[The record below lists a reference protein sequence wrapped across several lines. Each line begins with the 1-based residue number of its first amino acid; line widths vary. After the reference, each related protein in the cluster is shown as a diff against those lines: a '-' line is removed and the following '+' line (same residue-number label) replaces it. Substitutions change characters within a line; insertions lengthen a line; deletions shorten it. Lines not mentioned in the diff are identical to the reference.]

1 MRILGWVLPLG
12 MLCAVA
18 GAQVVTD
25 TPKTPREFDLVRSG
39 KSVTLVVSQE
49 DAETAR
55 LAVKLF
61 ADDLER
67 VTGVKPQVV
76 DSVPAD
82 GDAVVIGTVGHSPV
96 LNSLHQENAVAALRG
111 KWESGVVFLVPNK
124 NRKLLVVAGSD
135 RRGTAYE
142 LLGISRAMG
151 VSPWYWWADVPVQKH
166 RSVSVRRG
174 WTTNEPTVKYR
185 GIFLNDEDWGLRPW
199 AAKKMDPELN
209 NIGPH
214 TYEHIFELLLRL
226 RANLLWPA
234 MHPGTLAFNAVPA
247 NAKLADRWGIVMG
260 ASHSEAM
267 LRNNVGEWDEKRDG
281 PWNYQGNKPAIDD
294 YWDKRI
300 AENGAYENFYTVGMR
315 GAHDSGLEATGTKEV
330 KARLVESVIA
340 SQQEIL
346 RKHGHLDA
354 PQVDWLYKESIDLY
368 RVGMKIPDNVTLG
381 WTDDNYGYI
390 RQMPNAQERK
400 RAGGSALYYHVSYWG
415 FPHDHL
421 WLATTPLSL
430 MQEELTK
437 AYEHEVRKLWVLNVG
452 DLKPSEIQMDYFFQ
466 LAWDQPKVARESQ
479 ATFLE
484 RWMREQVGGE
494 IAKPAAELMAE
505 SYRLNFIRRPE
516 FMGFNGYDDG
526 VNRTAFNPLAWG
538 DQNGQRLHLWNALVK
553 REQAVVAPASAKS
566 AWFELVRYPI
576 EAAAAHN
583 AKFLWADRAVLDVHM
598 GDTVKAQ
605 DAARKSQAAYDAVQR
620 LTVQYNSLKGG
631 KWEGMMSS
639 HPRNR
644 HVFEMPAIPME
655 KDATLPATWD
665 KGKEDLVSAVNGAH
679 TLSKT
684 AGVHILPEL
693 GVSGGS
699 AELQAGGSVQYVLH
713 AAVAGDAALTI
724 DLLPDFPVDS
734 DHKLRYDVQVDDG
747 PWMLQ
752 DASGTEENRSGISA
766 WKTNVLRGF
775 AEQTIAVP
783 GLTPGKHVVR
793 IRYAGDPGVI
803 IEHVALSFAGAP
815 PAYPVP
821 PESADR

>member
-1 MRILGWVLPLG
+1 MRIWGWVLPLG
-12 MLCAVA
+12 MLCAVS

-25 TPKTPREFDLVRSG
+25 TLKTPREFDLVRDG
-39 KSVTLVVSQE
+39 KSVSLVVSQE
-49 DAETAR
+49 DADTVR
-55 LAVKLF
+55 LAVRLF
-61 ADDLER
+61 ADDLQR
-67 VTGVKPQVV
+67 VTGVKPHIV
-76 DSVPAD
+76 DSVPAN
-82 GDAVVIGTVGHSPV
+82 GDAVVIGSVDHSPV
-96 LNSLHQENAVAALRG
+96 LNRLHHETEFVALRG
-111 KWESGVVFLVPNK
+111 KWESGAVFLEPNGT
-124 NRKLLVVAGSD
+124 RKLLVVAGSD

-151 VSPWYWWADVPVQKH
+151 VSPWYWWADVPIQKH

-174 WTTNEPTVKYR
+174 WTTNEPAVKYR

-199 AAKKMDPELN
+199 AARKMDTELN

-234 MHPGTLAFNAVPA
+234 MHPGTLAFNAVPE

-281 PWNYQGNKPAIDD
+281 PWNYQVNKPAIDA
-294 YWDKRI
+294 YWDQRV
-300 AENGAYENFYTVGMR
+300 AENGTYENFYTVGMR
-315 GAHDSGLEATGTKEV
+315 GVHDTGLEATGTKEV

-340 SQQEIL
+340 SQQAIL
-346 RKHGHLDA
+346 RKHGHSDA

-368 RVGMKIPDNVTLG
+368 RVGMKIPDDVTLG

-390 RQMPNAQERK
+390 RQMPNAEERK

-452 DLKPSEIQMDYFFQ
+452 DLKPSEVQMDYFLQ
-466 LAWDQPKVARESQ
+466 LAWDEPAIAKESQ
-479 ATFLE
+479 VAFLE
-484 RWMREQVGGE
+484 RWMQEQFGAG

-538 DQNGQRLHLWNALVK
+538 DENAQRMHAWDALVK
-553 REQAVVAPASAKS
+553 REQAVGVPTSSRS

-576 EAAAAHN
+576 EGAAAHN
-583 AKFLWADRAVLDVHM
+583 AKFLWADRAVLNAQGGDVA
-598 GDTVKAQ
+598 KAQ
-605 DAARKSQAAYDAVQR
+605 DAVAKSRASYNAVQR
-620 LTVQYNSLKGG
+620 LTTEYNGLEGG
-631 KWEGMMSS
+631 KWEDMMSS
-639 HPRNR
+639 HPRER
-644 HVFEMPAIPME
+644 HVFEMPAIPAE
-655 KDATLPATWD
+655 KNASLPATWG
-665 KGKEDLVSAVNGAH
+665 KGKEALVSMVNGAH
-679 TLSKT
+679 AVSKT
-684 AGVHILPEL
+684 GGVRILPDL

-699 AELQAGGSVQYVLH
+699 LELREGGSVQYALH
-713 AAVAGDAALTI
+713 AADAGDATLAI

-734 DHKLRYDVQVDDG
+734 EHKLRYQVQVDDG
-747 PWMLQ
+747 AWIAQ
-752 DASGTEENRSGISA
+752 DASGTEVERPGISA

-775 AEQTIAVP
+775 AEQTIALP
-783 GLTPGKHVVR
+783 GLKAGRHIVR

-803 IEHVALSFAGAP
+803 IEHVALSFSGVP

-821 PESADR
+821 PENAHR